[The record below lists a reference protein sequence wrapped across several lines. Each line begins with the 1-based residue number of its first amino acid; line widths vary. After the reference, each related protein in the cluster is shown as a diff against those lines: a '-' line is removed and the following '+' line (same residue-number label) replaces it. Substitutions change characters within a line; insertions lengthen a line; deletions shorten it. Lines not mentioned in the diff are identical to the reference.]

1 MMMMIMLLI
10 AQGPTQLNVQ
20 KRSRK
25 ESPNDCCGGELVMTM
40 MMMMM
45 MMMEHSRHCQSA
57 DLIQYSCQS
66 DTRSVAGDDKG
77 VDTCG
82 LEKAV

>member
-1 MMMMIMLLI
+1 MMM
-10 AQGPTQLNVQ
+10 
-20 KRSRK
+20 
-25 ESPNDCCGGELVMTM
+25 LVMT
-40 MMMMM
+40 MMMM

-66 DTRSVAGDDKG
+66 DTRSVADDDKG